1 MLTNGSSQAGQCWQ
15 GREDRGLCRSLAL
28 LNLMLTDSNEDS
40 LLARIERR
48 REEGMV
54 LHYTSQDLLS
64 KPLCTHVLSEIQT
77 TQAHTHKNTCLM
89 CSRQTRANA
98 SLGCVISVLSKIKPI
113 CSHTKK
119 CSIIQQQFC
128 GFLFSCWKRAG
139 IQ

>member
-48 REEGMV
+48 AEEGMV

-64 KPLCTHVLSEIQT
+64 KPLCTRMCSQRYKQHKR
-77 TQAHTHKNTCLM
+77 TQAKTRVLM
-89 CSRQTRANA
+89 RRRRM
-98 SLGCVISVLSKIKPI
+98 
-113 CSHTKK
+113 HR
-119 CSIIQQQFC
+119 
-128 GFLFSCWKRAG
+128 RAG
-139 IQ
+139 SC